1 MPIERE
7 DLKKLEEL
15 RAAATRERQR
25 RDEVEEAGDE
35 SFPASD
41 PPAYTSAKP
50 RRKPKQAEA
59 PRERPQ
65 ADSDEND

>member
-7 DLKKLEEL
+7 DLKRIDEL
-15 RAAATRERQR
+15 RAAANRERLR
-25 RDEVEEAGDE
+25 RDEVDEAGDE

-50 RRKPKQAEA
+50 RRRTKRTEV
-59 PRERPQ
+59 PRERPRT
-65 ADSDEND
+65 DSEE

>member
-15 RAAATRERQR
+15 RAAATREGRR
-25 RDEVEEAGDE
+25 RDEVDEAGDE

-50 RRKPKQAEA
+50 RRRTKQTEA
-59 PRERPQ
+59 PRERPRT
-65 ADSDEND
+65 DSDG